1 MCQGVAKEA
10 GSAPVCHG
18 DSREVLSLPPERLG
32 TTVQFACGDPGLT
45 RLTGPS

>member
-18 DSREVLSLPPERLG
+18 GSNKVLNLSPERLG
-32 TTVQFACGDPGLT
+32 TTVQFACGDPGPT
-45 RLTGPS
+45 RLAGPS